1 MRGFLSFILK
11 HHFTLIFLVL
21 QILSFILI
29 ISFNHTHKTI
39 FINSSNSTSGFINTE
54 ITDIS
59 SYFSLAEENRR
70 LIIENS
76 NLRNQFLKNYK
87 SLHLPSK
94 KILDSIYVQNYKII
108 SGNIIQ
114 SSVSK
119 IRNFI
124 TLDIGRLQGV
134 KKGSGVISSDGIV
147 GIVKDVSDNYSVVIP
162 VINTDFRVSCRIN
175 RNQYYGSLSWDA
187 LSYRT
192 SILQDI
198 PFHVP
203 VELGDS
209 LFTTG
214 FSSIFPTG
222 ELVGLVKKVEKI
234 PGENFFSIIV
244 ELSVDFKKLRS
255 IYVVDHLLKSELDS
269 LNNRIND

>member
-11 HHFTLIFLVL
+11 HHFTIIFIVL
-21 QILSFILI
+21 QFLSFLLI

-39 FINSSNSTSGFINTE
+39 FINSSNNTSGFINTK
-54 ITDIS
+54 IVGVS
-59 SYFSLAEENRR
+59 SYFSLAEENAR
-70 LIIENS
+70 LIRENS
-76 NLRNQFLKNYK
+76 NLRNKFLKNYK
-87 SLHLPSK
+87 ALKIPSK
-94 KILDSIYVQNYKII
+94 EVLDSIYIQNYRIL
-108 SGNIIQ
+108 SGNVIQ

-119 IRNFI
+119 TRNFI

-134 KKGSGVISSDGIV
+134 KKGSGVICSEGIV
-147 GIVKDVSDNYSVVIP
+147 GVVKDISDHYSVVLP

-175 RNQYYGSLSWDA
+175 SNQYYGSLSWDA
-187 LSYRT
+187 RSYRT

-203 VELGDS
+203 LELGDS

-214 FSSIFPTG
+214 FSSIFPSG
-222 ELVGLVKKVEKI
+222 ELVGFIKDVEKT
-234 PGENFFSIIV
+234 PGENFYNIIV

-255 IYVVDHLLKSELDS
+255 VYVVDHLLKSELDS
-269 LNNRIND
+269 LNIRNND